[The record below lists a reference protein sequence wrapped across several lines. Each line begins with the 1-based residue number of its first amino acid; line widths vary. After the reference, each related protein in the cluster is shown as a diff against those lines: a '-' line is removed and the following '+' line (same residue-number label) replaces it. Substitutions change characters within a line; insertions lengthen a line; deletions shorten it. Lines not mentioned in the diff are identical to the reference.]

1 MSIVRCTAYPFRYA
15 EEAYAESADEA
26 DALELFD
33 SSLYTGMFSIDFDTR
48 RAGRPCLD
56 GAGRKRNLAQQIG
69 KALQAR
75 PVYCRKTGAY
85 EVGGWNVAGANCG
98 HESAV
103 FSPPFPMEDR
113 ERVFAVLD
121 ALQSDD
127 FLPVDGFTI
136 HMIPAEPNRQTILNM
151 CNILQSRSELIAQAL
166 RLQEELRFC
175 IAEDLAFTVMLDAFA
190 IPETEACL
198 YLLRQCY
205 GMAAAT
211 GKARMKPCDGSNPK
225 FQMRSWL
232 LRLGFIGEEY
242 ERPRHTLLSGL
253 EGDGAFFTESG
264 KKRALEKR
272 RREKAME
279 WMA

>member
-1 MSIVRCTAYPFRYA
+1 MGTFSATANSSSTIGYA
-15 EEAYAESADEA
+15 QYGS
-26 DALELFD
+26 
-33 SSLYTGMFSIDFDTR
+33 
-48 RAGRPCLD
+48 
-56 GAGRKRNLAQQIG
+56 
-69 KALQAR
+69 
-75 PVYCRKTGAY
+75 
-85 EVGGWNVAGANCG
+85 
-98 HESAV
+98 
-103 FSPPFPMEDR
+103 
-113 ERVFAVLD
+113 
-121 ALQSDD
+121 
-127 FLPVDGFTI
+127 
-136 HMIPAEPNRQTILNM
+136 
-151 CNILQSRSELIAQAL
+151 SRSELIAQAL

-253 EGDGAFFTESG
+253 EGDSAFFTESG

>member
-1 MSIVRCTAYPFRYA
+1 M
-15 EEAYAESADEA
+15 
-26 DALELFD
+26 
-33 SSLYTGMFSIDFDTR
+33 
-48 RAGRPCLD
+48 
-56 GAGRKRNLAQQIG
+56 
-69 KALQAR
+69 
-75 PVYCRKTGAY
+75 
-85 EVGGWNVAGANCG
+85 
-98 HESAV
+98 
-103 FSPPFPMEDR
+103 
-113 ERVFAVLD
+113 
-121 ALQSDD
+121 
-127 FLPVDGFTI
+127 
-136 HMIPAEPNRQTILNM
+136 
-151 CNILQSRSELIAQAL
+151 
-166 RLQEELRFC
+166 
-175 IAEDLAFTVMLDAFA
+175 MLDAFA

-253 EGDGAFFTESG
+253 EGDSAFFTESG